1 MEIKLK
7 SKKVVKVKEFSVR
20 DEAKVKDIMMKMV
33 KANPNGES
41 FDLINPNE
49 NTLDLMLTTLK
60 DSSDKNIR
68 SFNDTDKYDF
78 VFEIQ
83 KMLFEGNTKPSK

>member
-49 NTLDLMLTTLK
+49 NTLDLMLTTLE